1 MKKIIEIKNLNF
13 SYKNNSVFENFN
25 LNIFD
30 QNTSIIGTSAAGKTT
45 LAKILAGLHFSK
57 DIKINNLELNKDNLT
72 EIRKNVVVVLNDFS
86 FVAETVY
93 EELAFGMENLC
104 LTKNQIKL
112 RINKVNKLF
121 NLKNIIEKSPN
132 DLTKDE
138 KTLIKILSFVLMKP
152 KLIIIDDLINNLNNI
167 TKYKLIDYINEMK
180 VNIVNIT
187 SNLEEVLFTDY
198 IIVLNKGKII
208 LEGKTNLVLN
218 EEKILKRLGF
228 SLPFIVDLSRQLIS
242 YELIQEVYY
251 DVDKLVGE
259 LWK

>member
-45 LAKILAGLHFSK
+45 LAKIIAGLYFSK
-57 DIKINNLELNKDNLT
+57 DIKINNLELNKENLT

-93 EELAFGMENLC
+93 EEFAFGMENLC

-121 NLKNIIEKSPN
+121 NLENIIEKSPN

-152 KLIIIDDLINNLNNI
+152 KLIIIDDLINNLNNAL
-167 TKYKLIDYINEMK
+167 KYKLIDYINEMK

-198 IIVLNKGKII
+198 IIVLNKGKIV

-259 LWK
+259 VWK